1 MKKNLNKNVIKAI
14 SIGLSAT
21 MMMQPIA
28 ALADELEETPVVA
41 PVDGEETVKE
51 VTEEPAEE
59 VAEEKDIME
68 EIADAKEALN
78 DAEAKE
84 GKVAK
89 EALVVIGSGILT
101 DESLAIIADTKA
113 ENHVENGE
121 QEIINGEQQVSDQL
135 SDYYENKD
143 AVDTESADLDNV
155 VDKAVAL
162 FDDAS
167 ANAEAGK
174 SENWQSGTANMYA
187 DQALPS
193 VEALETLAATA
204 GQDAKEAAEKYA
216 ELKAQYEEAVRLA
229 NEATE
234 AANEEFAKGGKD
246 ADWAVKEARDAV
258 AKANALRIA
267 TWSTAQAAG
276 WNLSLAQFIYDGA
289 KNNLKEA
296 TENLV
301 AATGDVFDEAG
312 DVMAAK
318 AALDT
323 VGELL
328 DAAYDLKDLAEDNV
342 EAKEA
347 VISNLENKKAVADAR
362 MAELSQQIATL
373 ESEIN
378 EYKNQVGYDERHW
391 RWIEHHKGT
400 LEKALEDAK
409 SAYNEAENLLK
420 TYQRQQPGLDRKE
433 GNAEAA
439 FNTSGSE
446 KLRELE
452 VELRGTKTDEEKSET
467 INKIIAQVISE
478 KTEGEVAKVD
488 GQADVFSVTKDGET
502 KFYIAEFTED
512 GVVKVFEATSE
523 RVKDT
528 LKETGTVADESE
540 LAGLVAGV
548 DYELGEYVPGTNG
561 QAETF
566 TVTYTEAKKEVE
578 SYNARRFAASLDT
591 SKTYYVTHT
600 GWDWNYGDEYELKYA
615 YVYVGWGK
623 SEWHWVTTKG
633 PSLYSWDY
641 FNPSVSSTPY
651 EKNVTVTKEDV
662 TASDLNQYKNKP
674 NYNAVGNGDGV
685 EATNGYY
692 PVTYYNTKVE
702 YDYVDQTADADNSNV
717 VNKYNSYEEAKAAA
731 DANAQNIETQQG
743 VVSEKEQ
750 AKTEAKNNLEEA
762 KRQKALKEAELAEAE
777 SEYNRLYDYYS
788 KNKLQVVGFLD
799 YEWETDYQKDLDI
812 AKDRLGLAKKGLEA
826 AEANVS
832 FWEGQYTAAEREY
845 NKQVGELKTA
855 VNNWIDAVAAE
866 GRAAAIFAG
875 ASINLA
881 DAKAKYAAAM
891 AADQYAALL
900 QEDAIAAKKAAKEAR
915 DLVKKLKANVAAGSL
930 AEALAALEDAEA
942 KMTEAQSAADAAA
955 KYAKDARTAY
965 EEARSKARWLAIQ
978 EYYNQPA
985 EEEAV
990 EEELTVVTPAV
1001 RRVAAAAA
1009 PVVEEVEEAEEEE
1022 VVEVVEEE
1030 ETPLEEEPVV
1040 IEEEETPLATMEEQA
1055 KMSWWWM
1062 LIVLAFGGAGAEIYR
1077 RHLVKKNADKLGK

>member
-28 ALADELEETPVVA
+28 ALADELDENVTP
-41 PVDGEETVKE
+41 
-51 VTEEPAEE
+51 VTEELPGEE
-59 VAEEKDIME
+59 VAEDETAEEENIMDQ
-68 EIADAKEALN
+68 ISDAKDAL
-78 DAEAKE
+78 DEAEAKE

-89 EALVVIGSGILT
+89 EALVIIGSGIVT
-101 DESLAIIADTKA
+101 DETLAIIADTKA
-113 ENHVENGE
+113 ENHVENGK
-121 QEIINGEQQVSDQL
+121 QDIIEGEQNVADQL

-143 AVDTESADLDNV
+143 SVDAESADLDNV
-155 VDKAVAL
+155 VDRAVAL
-162 FDDAS
+162 FDNAS
-167 ANAEAGK
+167 FYAEAGK

-193 VEALETLAATA
+193 VEALESLAATA
-204 GQDAKEAAEKYA
+204 GKDAKEAADAYA

-234 AANEEFAKGGKD
+234 AANEEFAKGGAN

-267 TWSTAQAAG
+267 TWTTAQAAG

-289 KNNLKEA
+289 KDNLEEA
-296 TENLV
+296 TKNLV
-301 AATGDVFDEAG
+301 AATGDVIDEAG
-312 DVMAAK
+312 DVMVAK

-347 VISNLENKKAVADAR
+347 VITNLETKKAAADTR
-362 MAELSQQIATL
+362 MTELSQQIATL
-373 ESEIN
+373 EREISDY
-378 EYKNQVGYDERHW
+378 ENQVGYDYYVWFQKKHYL
-391 RWIEHHKGT
+391 GT
-400 LEKALEDAK
+400 LEKALNDAK
-409 SAYNEAENLLK
+409 GAYNEAKNLLE

-433 GNAEAA
+433 GQAEAA
-439 FNTSGSE
+439 FNTSGSKE
-446 KLRELE
+446 LRELE
-452 VELRGTKTDEEKSET
+452 VELRGAKTDEEKSET
-467 INKIIAQVISE
+467 IDKIIAQVISE
-478 KTEGEVAKVD
+478 NTEGEVAKVD

-523 RVKDT
+523 RKRGDQKGDSENLATLDGVEGTEGIDYTAVYHEAVAGTPAQEATYEITYGTAAADTVYTGHNFMKNVKPSDYAAGT
-528 LKETGTVADESE
+528 TFYFVDSYNQKYNITKWNGAWYYSGTVIKVSGNSFGNRTYHIVTPGSTDTKVVKESE
-540 LAGLVAGV
+540 LKNYTNITSQVKKTDAVAA
-548 DYELGEYVPGTNG
+548 VPATP
-561 QAETF
+561 AY
-566 TVTYTEAKKEVE
+566 YT
-578 SYNARRFAASLDT
+578 
-591 SKTYYVTHT
+591 
-600 GWDWNYGDEYELKYA
+600 
-615 YVYVGWGK
+615 
-623 SEWHWVTTKG
+623 
-633 PSLYSWDY
+633 
-641 FNPSVSSTPY
+641 
-651 EKNVTVTKEDV
+651 
-662 TASDLNQYKNKP
+662 
-674 NYNAVGNGDGV
+674 
-685 EATNGYY
+685 
-692 PVTYYNTKVE
+692 VTYYNSYVE
-702 YDYVDQTADADNSNV
+702 YDYADKIADADNSNV

-750 AKTEAKNNLEEA
+750 DKINAKSNLEEA

-777 SEYNRLYDYYS
+777 REYNRLKDYYET
-788 KNKLQVVGFLD
+788 KKLQVVGLFD

-812 AKDRLGLAKKGLEA
+812 AKGRLALAKEGLEA

-832 FWEGQYTAAEREY
+832 FWEGKYSAAEREY
-845 NKQVGELKTA
+845 KKQVNELKAA
-855 VNNWIDAVAAE
+855 VNDWIDAVAAE
-866 GRAAAIFAG
+866 GKAAAIFAG

-915 DLVKKLKANVAAGSL
+915 DLVKKLKADVAAGSL

-942 KMTEAQSAADAAA
+942 KLKTAQEAAAAAA

-985 EEEAV
+985 EEETV
-990 EEELTVVTPAV
+990 EELTVVTPAV